1 MLGKCC
7 HEKKSQ
13 KEEQIIHKNQ
23 KEEQIIHK
31 NYYLAIGNIV
41 IVHRV
46 NTRKQSGAA

>member
-1 MLGKCC
+1 M
-7 HEKKSQ
+7 KKTQ
-13 KEEQIIHKNQ
+13 KEEQIIHQ
-23 KEEQIIHK
+23 KEDQIIHK